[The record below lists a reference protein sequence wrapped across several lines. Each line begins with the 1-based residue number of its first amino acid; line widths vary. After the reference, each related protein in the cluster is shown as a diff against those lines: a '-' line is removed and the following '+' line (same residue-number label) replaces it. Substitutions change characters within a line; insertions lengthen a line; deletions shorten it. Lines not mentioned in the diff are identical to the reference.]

1 MKNMISIGYIGYE
14 SNEKMKE
21 RLLKHPLFENQEIE
35 VISAVDLSEL
45 VYYYRSKKV
54 DYLVVPS
61 RNKNDDINVVL
72 IQLISE
78 LNTLGLIEI
87 GNIDGSISFNSKK
100 SSIDPLNLDI
110 ELCSFDNK
118 YGVHTIYNEDENGE
132 SESIEYKIFKR
143 NTYKVRLW
151 DKIQIML
158 FANNT
163 FRLVIN
169 ILSVL
174 STIALFIILILLD
187 NVDDI
192 IEVVMT
198 AFTLMLQLLLG
209 LTKSAESAERK
220 LITGYWIYYSFIDS
234 STTIGVTPRGF
245 KTRLVEISNE
255 EGELSFKCF
264 FEGEDT
270 LFFSTKQIAFNYDN
284 NTRIG
289 SGFYTYATN
298 ISNKQ
303 AKRAEGTCRFEGIA
317 SDNKP
322 IMMMDGWFFSR
333 GTSLTGTVKFFRV
346 SKEDFLSLQQSIG
359 NASLN
364 NDDNKVVIG
373 VFGPEYSNTDLAYKT
388 YLNHE
393 LIQVEHLENKHLI
406 PHYFHSLEEMKRALD
421 SRIIDYAIVPL
432 INRGKLIAKNNL
444 FSNSDKYLPVCDE
457 EMEIKYVLAA
467 NDENLVLDNNTIFYG
482 HIESLKQCREF
493 IKDNPTLEVSSSSY
507 GALKLVNEE
516 KKNAVCII
524 NKQAAFEY
532 GLHIVKNNGIE
543 IDPYVEAEV
552 NKTTFVVYKNK

>member
-1 MKNMISIGYIGYE
+1 MKNVVSVGYIGYE

-21 RLLKHPLFENQEIE
+21 RLLKHSLFENQEIE
-35 VISAVDLSEL
+35 VISARDLSEL
-45 VYYYRSKKV
+45 VYYYRNKKI
-54 DYLVVPS
+54 DYLIVPS

-87 GNIDGSISFNSKK
+87 GNIDGSINFNSK
-100 SSIDPLNLDI
+100 SSNDNPIDSSTEI
-110 ELCSFDNK
+110 CSFDNK
-118 YGVHTIYNEDENGE
+118 YGIHTIYNEGENGE

-143 NTYKVRLW
+143 NTYKVKLW

-192 IEVVMT
+192 IEVIMT

-234 STTIGVTPRGF
+234 SNTVGVTPRGF

-255 EGELSFKCF
+255 EGELAFKCY

-317 SDNKP
+317 LNNMP

-359 NASLN
+359 NASL
-364 NDDNKVVIG
+364 DDNDTKVVVG
-373 VFGPEYSNTDLAYKT
+373 VFGFEYSNTDLAYK
-388 YLNHE
+388 LHLKQE
-393 LIQVEHLENKHLI
+393 LMQVENLENKNLI
-406 PHYFHSLEEMKRALD
+406 PHYFHTLEEMKRALD
-421 SRIIDYAIVPL
+421 ARVIDYAIVPL
-432 INRGKLIAKNNL
+432 INRGKLITKNNL

-457 EMEIKYVLAA
+457 EIEIKYVLAA
-467 NDENLVLDNNTIFYG
+467 NDENIVLDNNTIFYG
-482 HIESLKQCREF
+482 HIESLKQCRNF

-507 GALKLVNEE
+507 GALKLAKEE
-516 KKNAVCII
+516 KKNAVCIV
-524 NKQAAFEY
+524 NKSAALEY
-532 GLHIVKNNGIE
+532 GLYIVSNNGVE
-543 IDPYVEAEV
+543 IDPYLEAEV